1 MSFSVFYFQTFST
14 WETNLCVITNIAA
27 QDDKI
32 IWDQQVS
39 CEIQDSHGSNYRNIV
54 FCDILSSWEM
64 SINQNISYSLLPH
77 NPSTFDFVFW
87 IFYHFPYSKHLFIH
101 THIQRDSQTA
111 WCYDKVLCTRRKKN
125 SIWTYVHTFFCMP
138 HFTTAPTGWSGLAY
152 IIWSPP
158 KNPPFSCLKIM
169 LLKIQS
175 TMTVLLCE

>member
-64 SINQNISYSLLPH
+64 SINQKISHSFLPH
-77 NPSTFDFVFW
+77 NPSTFTLLSGFLITSHTPNTCSSIYIYIEFLKQHDAMTK
-87 IFYHFPYSKHLFIH
+87 FYVLGERKTLYEHTSTPLF
-101 THIQRDSQTA
+101 
-111 WCYDKVLCTRRKKN
+111 L
-125 SIWTYVHTFFCMP
+125 
-138 HFTTAPTGWSGLAY
+138 GGEGG
-152 IIWSPP
+152 
-158 KNPPFSCLKIM
+158 SCLT
-169 LLKIQS
+169 S
-175 TMTVLLCE
+175 